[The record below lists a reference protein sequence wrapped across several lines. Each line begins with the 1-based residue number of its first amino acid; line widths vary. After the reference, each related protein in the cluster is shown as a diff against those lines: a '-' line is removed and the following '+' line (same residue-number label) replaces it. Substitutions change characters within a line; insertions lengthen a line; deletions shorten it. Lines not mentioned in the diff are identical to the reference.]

1 MPLSDWIEASI
12 VLPSG
17 LAAVPGAMR
26 LYPYQREIAD
36 AIGDPDIERVTLQK
50 SARIGFSVLVAAAI
64 GHFTTN
70 DPSPVIC
77 LLPVES
83 DCKDFVASDL
93 EPLFAA
99 SPALAGIL
107 RDASRIGQ
115 RGKSRSTML
124 SRFFPGGSLRV
135 VASKAPRNLR
145 AKTAR
150 VLFIDEADAMSM
162 TGEGSPI
169 DLATK
174 RTLTFS
180 DRKIV
185 LGSTPLDEET
195 SHICRSYA
203 ASDMRV
209 FEVPCVECGSFTEIK
224 WAHIEWQAGQ
234 PETASFR
241 CPHCNALVEE
251 AHKAGMVAA
260 GRWRATAPDIKGHAG
275 FKLNGLVSLLHN
287 ARWSVLAAEFLAG
300 KDDPERLQVLSTR
313 CWASHGGSKAMKLT
327 KPGSRRELSRSDWTG
342 YRQRFCASPLAW
354 IFKTTAR
361 RRPSRVFR
369 GMGLAT
375 CWRTLSCM
383 VRRVASKSGKT
394 SMTS

>member
-1 MPLSDWIEASI
+1 MADPDPIKKMRRRAFAAFVPPEQIPLSAWIEASI

-26 LYPYQREIAD
+26 LYPYQAAIAD

-50 SARIGFSVLVAAAI
+50 AARIGFSVLVAAAI

-83 DCKDFVASDL
+83 DCRDFVASDL

-107 RDASRIGQ
+107 RDSSRVGQ

-150 VLFIDEADAMSM
+150 VLFIDEADAMTM

-169 DLATK
+169 DLAEK

-185 LGSTPLDEET
+185 LGSTP
-195 SHICRSYA
+195 
-203 ASDMRV
+203 
-209 FEVPCVECGSFTEIK
+209 
-224 WAHIEWQAGQ
+224 Q
-234 PETASFR
+234 
-241 CPHCNALVEE
+241 E
-251 AHKAGMVAA
+251 AI
-260 GRWRATAPDIKGHAG
+260 TY
-275 FKLNGLVSLLHN
+275 
-287 ARWSVLAAEFLAG
+287 
-300 KDDPERLQVLSTR
+300 
-313 CWASHGGSKAMKLT
+313 KLT
-327 KPGSRRELSRSDWTG
+327 T
-342 YRQRFCASPLAW
+342 Q
-354 IFKTTAR
+354 
-361 RRPSRVFR
+361 
-369 GMGLAT
+369 
-375 CWRTLSCM
+375 
-383 VRRVASKSGKT
+383 
-394 SMTS
+394 